1 MSYSIGEVAKQFSI
15 PASTLRYYDR
25 QGLLPMVERKNGG
38 IRSFTDKDLKGVKT
52 IEYLKRS
59 GMPIKDIKKFIDW
72 CNEGDS
78 SLEKRY
84 QLFVERKKLVKEEI
98 KELEE
103 TLSVIEDKCKY
114 YEDALRNGYEDRSKC
129 PFVVKK

>member
-1 MSYSIGEVAKQFSI
+1 MTYTIKEVAEKMGVSV
-15 PASTLRYYDR
+15 PTLRYYDK

-59 GMPIKDIKKFIDW
+59 GMPINDIKKFIDW

-78 SLEKRY
+78 YLEKRY
-84 QLFVERKKLVKEEI
+84 QLFV
-98 KELEE
+98 
-103 TLSVIEDKCKY
+103 
-114 YEDALRNGYEDRSKC
+114 
-129 PFVVKK
+129 

>member
-1 MSYSIGEVAKQFSI
+1 
-15 PASTLRYYDR
+15 
-25 QGLLPMVERKNGG
+25 MVERKNGG

>member
-1 MSYSIGEVAKQFSI
+1 MSYSIGEVSKQFSI
-15 PASTLRYYDR
+15 PASTLRYYDK

-38 IRSFTDKDLKGVKT
+38 IRAFTDKDLKGIET
-52 IEYLKRS
+52 IEYLKKS

-84 QLFVERKKLVKEEI
+84 QLFVERKKIVKQEI

-103 TLSVIEDKCKY
+103 TLRVIKDKCKY
-114 YEDALRNGYEDRSKC
+114 YEEALKEGYEDRSKC